1 MTDRMPREVIGNF
14 PFGTQAVGVEWAD
27 HLQEA
32 LTAAGYEIVL
42 KGAVAKE
49 REACAKIADQIT
61 EVPNNFHHHKV
72 IAAAICARGK
82 E

>member
-1 MTDRMPREVIGNF
+1 MRTPMTDRTPREVIGNF

-42 KGAVAKE
+42 KGVVAKE
-49 REACAKIADQIT
+49 REACAMIAASHVHRFNGLQ
-61 EVPNNFHHHKV
+61 
-72 IAAAICARGK
+72 IAAAIRARGK